1 MAGCIASSRAMPKPR
16 PPHLERFKTRHGKL
30 LWYFRVGK
38 GPRTLLPEPYGSEAF
53 WTTYHAALK
62 AHQARKPEPDTKT
75 LGWLLNQ
82 FEASQKYKDAA
93 GETKKQLKYQF
104 ARMRERGAN
113 DVPLSVITAGRI
125 TANRDERAAKVS
137 DANKYVKACRK
148 LFAWAVEHGHMKSNP
163 ARDVALVA
171 AKVREDG
178 SEGFLTWTEDE
189 AAAYEARWSVGTR
202 ERLAFDLLIY
212 TGLRRSDIVRL
223 GRQHVKNGV
232 ITIKTRKS
240 VNSGRPVEVA
250 VRLLPALARSI
261 AATDT
266 GILTFLR
273 TMNRKDKNG
282 SFTRE
287 SFGTWFK
294 KACKAA
300 GVNEAGKA
308 AHGLRKIAAVRCA
321 ENGATE
327 LELNA
332 MFGWRHGSKE
342 SARYVEMANRRRLG
356 MAASDKLLPTPFP
369 QTSPNLAE
377 VIDFAGE
384 K

>member
-1 MAGCIASSRAMPKPR
+1 MGGSISSSQGMPKPR

-30 LWYFRVGK
+30 LWYFRFGK
-38 GPRTLLPEPYGSEAF
+38 GPRTLLPEPYGSDAF
-53 WTTYHAALK
+53 WNTYHAALK
-62 AHQARKPEPDTKT
+62 AYQARKPEPPSKT
-75 LGWLLNQ
+75 LGWLITQ

-104 ARMRERGAN
+104 ARMREHGA
-113 DVPLSVITAGRI
+113 DHVPLSGLNSASVMAS
-125 TANRDERAAKVS
+125 RDKRAAKIS

-148 LFAWAVEHGHMKSNP
+148 LFAWAVGAGHMKTNP
-163 ARDVALVA
+163 ARDVALLA
-171 AKVREDG
+171 PKVHEDG

-189 AAAYEARWSVGTR
+189 AAAYEARWPVGSR

-240 VNSGRPVEVA
+240 VNSGRPVEVS

-266 GILTFLR
+266 GTLTFLR
-273 TMNRKDKNG
+273 TLNRKDKNG

-294 KACKAA
+294 NACKAA
-300 GVNEAGKA
+300 GVNDAGKA

-342 SARYVEMANRRRLG
+342 SARYVEMASRRRLALG
-356 MAASDKLLPTPFP
+356 ASDKLLPTPFP
-369 QTSPNLAE
+369 QTSPNPDE
-377 VIDFAGE
+377 VVE
-384 K
+384 KIG